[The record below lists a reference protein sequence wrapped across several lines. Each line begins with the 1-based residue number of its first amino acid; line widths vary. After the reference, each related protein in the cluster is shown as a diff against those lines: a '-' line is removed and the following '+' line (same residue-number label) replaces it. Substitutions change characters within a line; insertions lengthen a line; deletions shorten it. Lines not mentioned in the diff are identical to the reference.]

1 MMKLARNII
10 LASIAAVAASCSDDT
25 LPGTNPD
32 NGERTPL
39 NVAVALS
46 NGTPLSR
53 AEGNTFAAGDSLYA
67 YIRQVEWNGTEV
79 EDYSAIDVVTPVTA
93 DQSPSLVLFT
103 VNDDFSM
110 TAVDGTTE
118 ETSNLT
124 ASSYWTGSD
133 WLSITGGKLY
143 WDDFSTASD
152 PLTADGRHLQ
162 SAWGFCYNG
171 GTPTTALDKT
181 NGTIGWTASAD
192 FTPNGVLRKNDLLW
206 SKAQKPLKY
215 VRGTFDGNDHGTL
228 VIPYTH
234 AMSMITIEV
243 VAADGFTTGN
253 LGSTTATLQAMYTKA
268 TFSAPNATVSSQAR
282 SQTVKMLAS
291 AEGTNGGK
299 PNKVFQALVI
309 PGKQLTPGNLLA
321 EIANVDGNNYKIPV
335 TNAILTAWNSY
346 LDSRKLKSGVNY
358 KLTVTV
364 AKQAISVVAQIT
376 NWVEIT
382 ATGTGKINFSA
393 DVTSSGI
400 ANNAEGSF
408 DLYRGTSTTPEAEGA
423 LAYATTSTWT
433 TDKWINNPQ
442 IYWKDGST
450 SYYFR
455 ALATYDGSSLSSI
468 NNSSTPEGENA
479 RKAAAQG
486 KDLMWATTKEHE
498 GNLEGGG
505 TQHFNA
511 GEAIP
516 PRTGDVP
523 LQFEHAMSKITI
535 NLSTSTTG
543 KGASITTDDVARAV
557 DFTNATISISNLCTA
572 GTIAIADG
580 NISPTALSVEAP
592 TSLQQNVTT
601 ETGVKDKGSISEIV
615 IPQSL
620 LEKTIGGTDNC
631 PIKLTITLG
640 DGTTYS
646 LLLKDCK
653 VKDSADNY
661 ITTWNRG
668 KHYVYEIYV
677 EKEAIRFVAVIKEWE
692 KVNGSGDANLDW
704 D

>member
-1 MMKLARNII
+1 MKLARNII

-53 AEGNTFAAGDSLYA
+53 AEGNTFATNDELVAR
-67 YIRQVEWNGTEV
+67 IRQVEWNGTNT
-79 EDYSAIDVVTPVTA
+79 DYILGVSEKAA
-93 DQSPSLVLFT
+93 DQSPRLVLFKVT
-103 VNDDFSM
+103 SDAMSP
-110 TAVDGTTE
+110 TE
-118 ETSNLT
+118 DTNTQQTSNLT

-143 WDDFSTASD
+143 WDDFSTSTN
-152 PLTADGRHLQ
+152 PLTADGRYLQ

-215 VRGTFDGNDHGTL
+215 VRGTFGGNDHGTL
-228 VIPYTH
+228 EIPYTH
-234 AMSMITIEV
+234 AMSMITIEIT
-243 VAADGFTTGN
+243 AGDGFAATGAFD
-253 LGSTTATLQAMYTKA
+253 LTEVKLQAMWEKA
-268 TFSAPNATVSSQAR
+268 VFTAPSATVGSQENAR
-282 SQTVKMLAS
+282 EVKMSKNEMA
-291 AEGTNGGK
+291 G
-299 PNKVFQALVI
+299 NKYVFQALVI
-309 PGKQLTPGNLLA
+309 PGKQLTAGNVLA
-321 EIANVDGNNYKIPV
+321 NITNIDGNNYQIPI
-335 TNAILTAWNSY
+335 TAEILSPEKWGAK
-346 LDSRKLKSGVNY
+346 LDEGKLMPGVHY
-358 KLTVTV
+358 KLTVGV
-364 AKQAISVVAQIT
+364 AKQGIDVVAQIT
-376 NWVEIT
+376 NWTV
-382 ATGTGKINFSA
+382 
-393 DVTSSGI
+393 V
-400 ANNAEGSF
+400 NAEGTGIIVFDPDVTTEQTNTLKGTF
-408 DLYRGTSTTPEAEGA
+408 DLYRSTSTAGLGSLAFATLCSYADPEW
-423 LAYATTSTWT
+423 SC
-433 TDKWINNPQ
+433 NPA
-442 IYWKDGST
+442 IYWENSST

-455 ALATYDGSSLSSI
+455 ALATLSGDQL
-468 NNSSTPEGENA
+468 TRLGENTFGTE
-479 RKAAAQG
+479 QG
-486 KDLMWATTKEHE
+486 KDIVWALPKDY
-498 GNLEGGG
+498 
-505 TQHFNA
+505 A
-511 GEAIP
+511 ADAAVA
-516 PRTGDVP
+516 PRTGKVP

-543 KGASITTDDVARAV
+543 KVSPSDDEKARAV
-557 DFTNATISISNLCTA
+557 NLTGATLTISGQNTT
-572 GTIAIADG
+572 GTVNIADG
-580 NISPTALSVEAP
+580 EITPSTPGTLAGSEADDNATADKVE
-592 TSLQQNVTT
+592 TT
-601 ETGVKDKGSISEIV
+601 VARSIV

-620 LEKTIGGTDNC
+620 DGV
-631 PIKLTITLG
+631 KLTITLG

-668 KHYVYEIYV
+668 THYVYEIYV

>member
-1 MMKLARNII
+1 MKLARNII

-79 EDYSAIDVVTPVTA
+79 VDYSAIGVVTPVTA

-118 ETSNLT
+118 ETSN
-124 ASSYWTGSD
+124 
-133 WLSITGGKLY
+133 ITPAKPLY
-143 WDDFSTASD
+143 WDDFGTAEK
-152 PLTADGRHLQ
+152 PLTATGSYLQ

-181 NGTIGWTASAD
+181 NGTIGWTAAAD
-192 FTPNGVLRKNDLLW
+192 FTPNGVLRNNDLLW

-215 VRGTFDGNDHGTL
+215 DHGTFDRDDHGTL

-253 LGSTTATLQAMYTKA
+253 LGSTTATLQDMYKSA
-268 TFSAPNATVSSQAR
+268 TFSAPNATVSSQDD
-282 SQTVKMLAS
+282 SQSVAMLAGT
-291 AEGTNGGK
+291 EGTNGGK

-309 PGKQLTPGNLLA
+309 PGKTLTTGIELA
-321 EIANVDGNNYKIPV
+321 VISDIDGNNYKIPV
-335 TNAILTAWNSY
+335 TQTIIDDWREQ
-346 LDSRKLKSGVNY
+346 LDGGNTLKSGVNY

-376 NWVEIT
+376 DWVNIEATGEGEIKFNSNIVSSGVTNAITSGSFEIFQGTANTEESLTNVTT
-382 ATGTGKINFSA
+382 ATY
-393 DVTSSGI
+393 
-400 ANNAEGSF
+400 NA
-408 DLYRGTSTTPEAEGA
+408 GTS
-423 LAYATTSTWT
+423 
-433 TDKWINNPQ
+433 KWELTPQ
-442 IYWKDGST
+442 IYWANST
-450 SYYFR
+450 QSYYFR
-455 ALATYDGSSLSSI
+455 GLATTTDGTTPTATSSKDA
-468 NNSSTPEGENA
+468 T
-479 RKAAAQG
+479 QG
-486 KDLMWATTKEHE
+486 TDLLWATTPAHD
-498 GNLEGGG
+498 GTLEGGG
-505 TQHFNA
+505 TRHFDA
-511 GEAIP
+511 GVAIP

-523 LQFEHAMSKITI
+523 LQFEHAMSKITV

-543 KGASITTDDVARAV
+543 KATPTADESARAV
-557 DFTNATISISNLCTA
+557 DLSNVTVTISNIATA
-572 GTIAIADG
+572 GTIAITDG
-580 NISPTALSVEAP
+580 NIAP
-592 TSLQQNVTT
+592 TPIAAAVNAAVTGT
-601 ETGVKDKGSISEIV
+601 TPASVSDYTDPIKAIDGTIV

-620 LEKTIGGTDNC
+620 VNDTY
-631 PIKLTITLG
+631 PIKLTIKLS

-646 LLLKDCK
+646 LPLKDCK
-653 VKDSADNY
+653 VSGSETN
-661 ITTWNRG
+661 IETWNRG
-668 KHYVYEIYV
+668 NHYVYNIYV

>member
-1 MMKLARNII
+1 MMKLSRNII

-53 AEGNTFAAGDSLYA
+53 AEGKTFATNDELVAR
-67 YIRQVEWNGTEV
+67 IRQVEWNQATDPDFQSVTEK
-79 EDYSAIDVVTPVTA
+79 AA
-93 DQSPSLVLFT
+93 DQSPRLVLFKVTSNDMT
-103 VNDDFSM
+103 VVDDN
-110 TAVDGTTE
+110 TKQ
-118 ETSNLT
+118 TSNLT

-152 PLTADGRHLQ
+152 PLTADGRYLQ

-171 GTPTTALDKT
+171 GTPTTALDQD
-181 NGTIGWTASAD
+181 NGTIGWTAAAD
-192 FTPNGVLRKNDLLW
+192 FTPNGVLRNNDLLW

-215 VRGTFDGNDHGTL
+215 EHGTFEGNYHGTL

-253 LGSTTATLQAMYTKA
+253 LGSTTATLQAMYASA
-268 TFSAPNATVSSQAR
+268 TFSAPNATVSSQAG
-282 SQTVKMLAS
+282 SQTVKMLAR
-291 AEGTNGGK
+291 AEGTNAESK
-299 PNKVFQALVI
+299 PNKMFQALVI
-309 PGKQLTPGNLLA
+309 PGKQLTEGNLLA

-335 TNAILTAWNSY
+335 TDDILAAWSEQ
-346 LDSRKLKSGVNY
+346 LDGGNTLKSGVNY

-376 NWVEIT
+376 DWTTIE
-382 ATGTGKINFSA
+382 ATGTGKINFNA
-393 DVTSSGI
+393 DVTSSGV
-400 ANNAEGSF
+400 ANEATGSF
-408 DLYRGTSTTPEAEGA
+408 DLYRGTSTIPEAEGA

-479 RKAAAQG
+479 LTAAAQG
-486 KDLMWATTKEHE
+486 KDLMWATTKAHS
-498 GNLEGGG
+498 G
-505 TQHFNA
+505 TAADGSSYSYDA
-511 GEAIP
+511 GAAIR

-543 KGASITTDDVARAV
+543 ILLANQSLDQQARAV
-557 DFTNATISISNLCTA
+557 DFTGAKISISNLCTA
-572 GTIAIADG
+572 GTIAIANG
-580 NISPTALSVEAP
+580 NITPTALSVEAP
-592 TSLQQNVTT
+592 TSLQKNVTT
-601 ETGVKDKGSISEIV
+601 EIKDKGSISEIV

-631 PIKLTITLG
+631 PIKLTITLD

-653 VKDSADNY
+653 VKGFADNY
-661 ITTWNRG
+661 ITTWERG
-668 KHYVYEIYV
+668 THYVYEIYV
-677 EKEAIRFVAVIKEWE
+677 EKEVIRFVAVIKEWKE
-692 KVNGSGDANLDW
+692 VNGGGNANLDW

>member
-1 MMKLARNII
+1 MMKLSRNII

-53 AEGNTFAAGDSLYA
+53 AEGKTFAAGDSLYA
-67 YIRQVEWNGTEV
+67 YIRQVQWDGTEV
-79 EDYSAIDVVTPVTA
+79 GDYSAIGVVTPVTA

-118 ETSNLT
+118 ETSN
-124 ASSYWTGSD
+124 
-133 WLSITGGKLY
+133 ITPAKPLY
-143 WDDFSTASD
+143 WDDFSTSTD
-152 PLTADGRHLQ
+152 PLTADGRYLQ

-181 NGTIGWTASAD
+181 NGTIGWTAAGDFDSAEK
-192 FTPNGVLRKNDLLW
+192 LRNNDLLW

-215 VRGTFDGNDHGTL
+215 KHGTFGGNDHGTL

-253 LGSTTATLQAMYTKA
+253 LGSTTATLQDMYKSA
-268 TFSAPNATVSSQAR
+268 TFSAPNATVSDQTGSQNVA
-282 SQTVKMLAS
+282 MLAGT
-291 AEGTNGGK
+291 EGTNSESK

-309 PGKQLTPGNLLA
+309 PGKELTTGNDLA
-321 EIANVDGNNYKIPV
+321 VISDIDGNNYKIPV
-335 TNAILTAWNSY
+335 TQDIIDAWSEQ
-346 LDSRKLKSGVNY
+346 LDGGNTLKSGVNY

-376 NWVEIT
+376 DWVNIE
-382 ATGTGKINFSA
+382 AAGTGEINFNA
-393 DVTSSGI
+393 DVTSSGV
-400 ANNAEGSF
+400 ANTATGSF
-408 DLYRGTSTTPEAEGA
+408 NLYCGTSTTPGAEGA
-423 LAYATTSTWT
+423 LAYATTSTHDGT
-433 TDKWINNPQ
+433 KWVNNPE
-442 IYWKDGST
+442 IYWANGST

-455 ALATYDGSSLSSI
+455 ALATLEADSKLKSR
-468 NNSSTPEGENA
+468 STTVGVEGENA
-479 RKAAAQG
+479 RTAAEQG
-486 KDLMWATTKEHE
+486 TDLMWATTKEHE

-543 KGASITTDDVARAV
+543 KGASTTTDDVARAV
-557 DFTNATISISNLCTA
+557 DFTNAKITISNLCTE

-580 NISPTALSVEAP
+580 VISTTPIAEAKADALSGTVTAESTDKA
-592 TSLQQNVTT
+592 SLANQ
-601 ETGVKDKGSISEIV
+601 IV

-620 LEKTIGGTDNC
+620 VNETY
-631 PIKLTITLG
+631 PIKLTITLR

-661 ITTWNRG
+661 ITTWERG
-668 KHYVYEIYV
+668 THYVYDIYV
-677 EKEAIRFVAVIKEWE
+677 EKEAIRFVAVIKEWKE
-692 KVNGSGDANLDW
+692 VNGGGNANLDW

>member
-67 YIRQVEWNGTEV
+67 YIRQVQWDGTDKDEYYNTV
-79 EDYSAIDVVTPVTA
+79 ESKTA
-93 DQSPSLVLFT
+93 DQSPSLVLFKVDNGFT
-103 VNDDFSM
+103 M
-110 TAVDGTTE
+110 TDVDRTTKK
-118 ETSNLT
+118 TSN
-124 ASSYWTGSD
+124 
-133 WLSITGGKLY
+133 ITPTKPLY
-143 WDDFSTASD
+143 WDDFSTSTN
-152 PLTADGRHLQ
+152 PLTADGRYLQ

-171 GTPTTALDKT
+171 GTPTTALSQTD
-181 NGTIGWTASAD
+181 GTIGWTAAGDFDSAEK
-192 FTPNGVLRKNDLLW
+192 LRNNDLLW

-215 VRGTFDGNDHGTL
+215 ERGTFGGNDHGTL

-243 VAADGFTTGN
+243 VAGEGFTTGN
-253 LGSTTATLQAMYTKA
+253 LGSTTATLQDMYKSA
-268 TFSAPNATVSSQAR
+268 TFSAPNATVSSQAG
-282 SQTVKMLAS
+282 SQTVKMLAN
-291 AEGTNGGK
+291 AESK
-299 PNKVFQALVI
+299 PNKMFQALVI
-309 PGKQLTPGNLLA
+309 PGKHLTADNLLA

-335 TNAILTAWNSY
+335 TDAILTAWSAQ
-346 LDSRKLKSGVNY
+346 LDGGNTLKSGVNY

-376 NWVEIT
+376 DWTTIE
-382 ATGTGKINFSA
+382 ATGTGEINFNA
-393 DVTSSGI
+393 DVTDSGVVNE
-400 ANNAEGSF
+400 ATGSF

-450 SYYFR
+450 RYYFR

-479 RKAAAQG
+479 RTAAVQG
-486 KDLMWATTKEHE
+486 KDLMWATTKAHS
-498 GNLEGGG
+498 GNLESGGKEEFAEG
-505 TQHFNA
+505 A
-511 GEAIP
+511 AIR

-523 LQFEHAMSKITI
+523 LQFVHAMSKITI

-543 KGASITTDDVARAV
+543 KDEATQSLDDKARAV
-557 DFTNATISISNLCTA
+557 DFTGAKITISNLCTV

-580 NISPTALSVEAP
+580 VISTTPIAEAKADALSGTVTAESTDKA
-592 TSLQQNVTT
+592 SLANQ
-601 ETGVKDKGSISEIV
+601 IV

-620 LEKTIGGTDNC
+620 VNETY
-631 PIKLTITLG
+631 PIKLTITLD

-653 VKDSADNY
+653 VKGFADNY
-661 ITTWNRG
+661 ITTWERG
-668 KHYVYEIYV
+668 THYVYEIYV

-692 KVNGSGDANLDW
+692 KVSGGGDANLDW

>member
-53 AEGNTFAAGDSLYA
+53 AEGKTFAAGDSLYA
-67 YIRQVEWNGTEV
+67 YIRQVQWDGTEV
-79 EDYSAIDVVTPVTA
+79 ADYTATGVVSPVTA
-93 DQSPSLVLFT
+93 DQSPSLVLFK
-103 VNDDFSM
+103 VNSGFTM
-110 TAVDGTTE
+110 TDVDGTTKQ
-118 ETSNLT
+118 TSNLT
-124 ASSYWTGSD
+124 ASSYYNGSD
-133 WLSITGGKLY
+133 WRGITGGKLY
-143 WDDFSTASD
+143 WDDFSNSASVD
-152 PLTADGRHLQ
+152 TDIRTTGHYLQ

-171 GTPTTALDKT
+171 NTPTTALDQV
-181 NGTIGWTASAD
+181 NGTIGWTAAAD
-192 FTPNGVLRKNDLLW
+192 FTPNGVLRNNDLLW

-215 VRGTFDGNDHGTL
+215 VRGTFGGNDHGKL

-253 LGSTTATLQAMYTKA
+253 LGSTTATLQAMYKSA
-268 TFSAPNATVSSQAR
+268 TFSAPNATVSSQADL
-282 SQTVKMLAS
+282 QTVKMLART
-291 AEGTNGGK
+291 EGTNSESK

-309 PGKQLTPGNLLA
+309 PGKELALNATLA
-321 EIANVDGNNYKIPV
+321 EITNIDGNNYKIPV
-335 TNAILTAWNSY
+335 TQTIIDAWSAQ
-346 LDSRKLKSGVNY
+346 LDGGKTLKSGVNY

-376 NWVEIT
+376 DWTPIN
-382 ATGTGKINFSA
+382 ATGKGEIKFSSNI
-393 DVTSSGI
+393 VSSGVT
-400 ANNAEGSF
+400 NAITSGSF
-408 DLYRGTSTTPEAEGA
+408 EIFQGKALEESGFNAVSKAEYSAGE
-423 LAYATTSTWT
+423 WT
-433 TDKWINNPQ
+433 LDPK
-442 IYWKDGST
+442 IYWTNGT
-450 SYYFR
+450 LPYYFR
-455 ALATYDGSSLSSI
+455 GLATTTDGTTPTATSSK
-468 NNSSTPEGENA
+468 N
-479 RKAAAQG
+479 AAQDV
-486 KDLMWATTKEHE
+486 DLLWATTPAHE

-543 KGASITTDDVARAV
+543 KASPTSDESARAV
-557 DFTNATISISNLCTA
+557 NLSNVTVTISNLSTA
-572 GTIAIADG
+572 GTIAITNG
-580 NISPTALSVEAP
+580 NIAPTAIDAAVDAAVTGTTPATVEYSAP
-592 TSLQQNVTT
+592 IKAIDGT
-601 ETGVKDKGSISEIV
+601 IV

-620 LEKTIGGTDNC
+620 VNDTY
-631 PIKLTITLG
+631 PIKLTIKLS

-646 LLLKDCK
+646 LPLKDCK
-653 VKDSADNY
+653 VSGSETN
-661 ITTWNRG
+661 IETWNRG
-668 KHYVYEIYV
+668 NHYVYNIYV
-677 EKEAIRFVAVIKEWE
+677 EKEAIRFVAVLKNWVE
-692 KVNGSGDANLDW
+692 VNGGGNANLDW

>member
-1 MMKLARNII
+1 MMKLSRNII

-53 AEGNTFAAGDSLYA
+53 AEGQTFAAGDSLYT
-67 YIRQVEWNGTEV
+67 YIRQVQWDGTDKAE
-79 EDYSAIDVVTPVTA
+79 YYKTVVSKTA
-93 DQSPSLVLFT
+93 DQSPSLVLFKVDNGFT
-103 VNDDFSM
+103 M
-110 TAVDGTTE
+110 TEVDRTTKK
-118 ETSNLT
+118 TSN
-124 ASSYWTGSD
+124 
-133 WLSITGGKLY
+133 ITPTKPLY
-143 WDDFSTASD
+143 WDDFSTSTN
-152 PLTADGRHLQ
+152 PLTAAGRYLQ

-171 GTPTTALDKT
+171 GSPTTALSQTD
-181 NGTIGWTASAD
+181 GTIGWTAAGDFDSAEK
-192 FTPNGVLRKNDLLW
+192 LRNNDLLW

-243 VAADGFTTGN
+243 VAADGFKAGD
-253 LGSTTATLQAMYTKA
+253 LVSTTATLQAMYTSA
-268 TFSAPNATVSSQAR
+268 TFSAPDATVSGQTGSQNV
-282 SQTVKMLAS
+282 TMLAGN
-291 AEGTNGGK
+291 EGTNSESK
-299 PNKVFQALVI
+299 PNKVFRALVI
-309 PGKQLTPGNLLA
+309 PGKQLTPGNNLLA

-335 TNAILTAWNSY
+335 TDDILAAWSSY
-346 LDSRKLKSGVNY
+346 LDGGNTPKSGVNY

-376 NWVEIT
+376 TWTTIN
-382 ATGTGKINFSA
+382 ATGEGEINFSA
-393 DVTSSGI
+393 DVTSSGV
-400 ANNAEGSF
+400 ANNATGSF
-408 DLYRGTSTTPEAEGA
+408 DLYRSTETDGTSS
-423 LAYATTSTWT
+423 LAYATTSEYS
-433 TDKWINNPQ
+433 DSKWVNNPP
-442 IYWKDGST
+442 IYWADGTT
-450 SYYFR
+450 SCYFR

-486 KDLMWATTKEHE
+486 TDLMWATTKEHE
-498 GNLEGGG
+498 GNLEGGS

-543 KGASITTDDVARAV
+543 ILLANQSLDQQARAV
-557 DFTNATISISNLCTA
+557 DFTGAKITISNLCTE

-580 NISPTALSVEAP
+580 AISTTPIAEAKADALSGIVTAESSDKA
-592 TSLQQNVTT
+592 SLANQ
-601 ETGVKDKGSISEIV
+601 IV

-620 LEKTIGGTDNC
+620 VNETY

-677 EKEAIRFVAVIKEWE
+677 EKEAIRFVAVIKEWKE
-692 KVNGSGDANLDW
+692 VSGGGDANLDW

>member
-53 AEGNTFAAGDSLYA
+53 AEGKTFAAGDSLYA
-67 YIRQVEWNGTEV
+67 YIRQVQWDGTDKDE
-79 EDYSAIDVVTPVTA
+79 YYNSVVSKTA
-93 DQSPSLVLFT
+93 DQSPSLVLFKVDNGFT
-103 VNDDFSM
+103 M
-110 TAVDGTTE
+110 TDVDGTTKK
-118 ETSNLT
+118 TSN
-124 ASSYWTGSD
+124 
-133 WLSITGGKLY
+133 ITPTKPLY

-253 LGSTTATLQAMYTKA
+253 LGETTTTLQAMYASA
-268 TFSAPNATVSSQAR
+268 TFSAPNATVSSQAG
-282 SQTVKMLAS
+282 SQSVAMLAGT
-291 AEGTNGGK
+291 EGTNGGK

-335 TNAILTAWNSY
+335 TQKIIDAWSSY
-346 LDSRKLKSGVNY
+346 LDDGKLKSGVNY

-376 NWVEIT
+376 DWVNIEATGKGEIKFNSNIISSGVTNAIT
-382 ATGTGKINFSA
+382 AGSFEIFKGTALEESGFT
-393 DVTSSGI
+393 DVTK
-400 ANNAEGSF
+400 AEYNAGKW
-408 DLYRGTSTTPEAEGA
+408 A
-423 LAYATTSTWT
+423 LT
-433 TDKWINNPQ
+433 PQ
-442 IYWKDGST
+442 IYWTNGT
-450 SYYFR
+450 LPYYFR
-455 ALATYDGSSLSSI
+455 GLATTTDGTTPTATSSKDA
-468 NNSSTPEGENA
+468 T
-479 RKAAAQG
+479 QG
-486 KDLMWATTKEHE
+486 TDLLWATTPAHDGIIES
-498 GNLEGGG
+498 GGKW
-505 TQHFNA
+505 HFDA
-511 GEAIP
+511 GVAIP

-523 LQFEHAMSKITI
+523 LQFEHAMSKITV

-543 KGASITTDDVARAV
+543 KATPTADETARAV
-557 DFTNATISISNLCTA
+557 NLSEVTVTISNLSTA
-572 GTIAIADG
+572 GTIAITDG
-580 NISPTALSVEAP
+580 KITPTAIDAAVPEA
-592 TSLQQNVTT
+592 VTGT
-601 ETGVKDKGSISEIV
+601 TPATVDYTAPIKAIDGKIV

-620 LEKTIGGTDNC
+620 VNDTY
-631 PIKLTITLG
+631 PIKLTIKLS

-646 LLLKDCK
+646 LPLKDCK
-653 VKDSADNY
+653 VSGSETN
-661 ITTWNRG
+661 IETWNRG
-668 KHYVYEIYV
+668 NHYVYNIYV
-677 EKEAIRFVAVIKEWE
+677 EKEAIRFVAVLKNWVE
-692 KVNGSGDANLDW
+692 VNGGGNANLDW

>member
-1 MMKLARNII
+1 MKLARNII

-53 AEGNTFAAGDSLYA
+53 AEGQTFAAGDSLYA
-67 YIRQVEWNGTEV
+67 YIRQVQWDGTEV
-79 EDYSAIDVVTPVTA
+79 EDYSAIGVVTPVTA

-110 TAVDGTTE
+110 TAVDGTTKK
-118 ETSNLT
+118 TSN
-124 ASSYWTGSD
+124 
-133 WLSITGGKLY
+133 ITPTKPLY

-152 PLTADGRHLQ
+152 PLTADGRYLQ

-171 GTPTTALDKT
+171 GSPTTALSQTD
-181 NGTIGWTASAD
+181 GTIGWTAAGNFDSQST
-192 FTPNGVLRKNDLLW
+192 FTKNDLLW
-206 SKAQKPLKY
+206 SAAQKPISYKHAAGD
-215 VRGTFDGNDHGTL
+215 RETL

-253 LGSTTATLQAMYTKA
+253 LGSTTATLQDMYKSA
-268 TFSAPNATVSSQAR
+268 TFSAPNATVSSQAG

-291 AEGTNGGK
+291 AEGTNAESK
-299 PNKVFQALVI
+299 PNKMFQALVI
-309 PGKQLTPGNLLA
+309 PGKQLTAGNLLA

-335 TNAILTAWNSY
+335 TDDILAAWSSY
-346 LDSRKLKSGVNY
+346 LDDRKLKSGINY

-364 AKQAISVVAQIT
+364 KKQGISVVAQIT
-376 NWVEIT
+376 DWTTIN
-382 ATGTGKINFSA
+382 ATGEGEIKFNSNIVSSGVTNAITSGSFEIFRGTHLGESGFE
-393 DVTSSGI
+393 DVTK
-400 ANNAEGSF
+400 AEYSAG
-408 DLYRGTSTTPEAEGA
+408 E
-423 LAYATTSTWT
+423 WT
-433 TDKWINNPQ
+433 LDPK
-442 IYWKDGST
+442 IYWTNGT
-450 SYYFR
+450 LPYYFR
-455 ALATYDGSSLSSI
+455 GLATTTDGTTPTATSS
-468 NNSSTPEGENA
+468 
-479 RKAAAQG
+479 KAAAQG
-486 KDLMWATTKEHE
+486 TDLLWATTPAHD
-498 GNLEGGG
+498 GTLESGG

-523 LQFEHAMSKITI
+523 LQFEHAMSKITV

-543 KGASITTDDVARAV
+543 KATPTADESARAV
-557 DFTNATISISNLCTA
+557 DLGNVTVTISNIATA
-572 GTIAIADG
+572 GTIAITDG
-580 NISPTALSVEAP
+580 KITPTAIAAAVPEA
-592 TSLQQNVTT
+592 VTGT
-601 ETGVKDKGSISEIV
+601 TPATVDYTAPIKAIDGTIV

-620 LEKTIGGTDNC
+620 VNDTY
-631 PIKLTITLG
+631 PIKLTIKLS

-646 LLLKDCK
+646 LPLKDCK
-653 VKDSADNY
+653 VSGSETN
-661 ITTWNRG
+661 IETWNRG
-668 KHYVYEIYV
+668 NHYVYNIDV
-677 EKEAIRFVAVIKEWE
+677 EKEAIRFVAVLKNWVE
-692 KVNGSGDANLDW
+692 VNGGGNANLDW

>member
-53 AEGNTFAAGDSLYA
+53 AEGYKFATNDELVAR
-67 YIRQVEWNGTEV
+67 IRQVQWDGTNT
-79 EDYSAIDVVTPVTA
+79 DYISGVSEKAA
-93 DQSPSLVLFT
+93 DQSPRLVLFKVT
-103 VNDDFSM
+103 SDVMSP
-110 TAVDGTTE
+110 TE
-118 ETSNLT
+118 DTNTKQTSNLT

-143 WDDFSTASD
+143 WDDFSTSTD
-152 PLTADGRHLQ
+152 PLTADGRYLQ

-171 GTPTTALDKT
+171 GTPTTALSQTD
-181 NGTIGWTASAD
+181 GTIGWTAAAD
-192 FTPNGVLRKNDLLW
+192 FTPNGVLRNNDLLW
-206 SKAQKPLKY
+206 SKAQRPLKY
-215 VRGTFDGNDHGTL
+215 VRGTFGGNDHGTL

-243 VAADGFTTGN
+243 VAGEGFTTGN
-253 LGSTTATLQAMYTKA
+253 LGSTTATLQDMYKSA
-268 TFSAPNATVSSQAR
+268 TFSAPNATVSSQAG
-282 SQTVKMLAS
+282 SQTQTVKMLAG
-291 AEGTNGGK
+291 AEGTNAESK

-309 PGKQLTPGNLLA
+309 PGKQLTAGNLLA
-321 EIANVDGNNYKIPV
+321 EIANVDRNNYKIPV
-335 TNAILTAWNSY
+335 TQTIIDAWSDY
-346 LDSRKLKSGVNY
+346 LDDRKLKSGINY

-376 NWVEIT
+376 DWENIE
-382 ATGTGKINFSA
+382 AAGTGEINFNA
-393 DVTSSGI
+393 DVTSSGV
-400 ANNAEGSF
+400 ANEATGSF
-408 DLYRGTSTTPEAEGA
+408 DLYRGTSTIPEAEGA

-468 NNSSTPEGENA
+468 NNSSNPVGENA
-479 RKAAAQG
+479 RTAAAQG
-486 KDLMWATTKEHE
+486 KDLMWATTKAHS
-498 GNLEGGG
+498 GNLESGG
-505 TQHFNA
+505 TEEFA
-511 GEAIP
+511 EGAAIR

-523 LQFEHAMSKITI
+523 LQFVHAMSKITI

-543 KGASITTDDVARAV
+543 KDEATQSLDDKARAV
-557 DFTNATISISNLCTA
+557 DFTGAKISISNLCTA
-572 GTIAIADG
+572 GTIAIANG
-580 NISPTALSVEAP
+580 NITPTELSEEAP

-601 ETGVKDKGSISEIV
+601 EIKDKGSISEIV

-620 LEKTIGGTDNC
+620 LEKTIGGTVNC

-646 LLLKDCK
+646 ILLKDCK

-661 ITTWNRG
+661 ITTWMRG
-668 KHYVYEIYV
+668 THYVYEIYV

>member
-67 YIRQVEWNGTEV
+67 YIRQVQWDGTDKAEYYTTV
-79 EDYSAIDVVTPVTA
+79 ESKTA
-93 DQSPSLVLFT
+93 DQSPSLVLFKVDNGFT
-103 VNDDFSM
+103 M
-110 TAVDGTTE
+110 TDVDGTTRK
-118 ETSNLT
+118 TSN
-124 ASSYWTGSD
+124 
-133 WLSITGGKLY
+133 ITPTKPLY

-152 PLTADGRHLQ
+152 PLTADGRYLQ

-171 GTPTTALDKT
+171 GTPTTALDQD
-181 NGTIGWTASAD
+181 NGTIGWTAAAD
-192 FTPNGVLRKNDLLW
+192 FTPNGVLRNNDLLW
-206 SKAQKPLKY
+206 SKAQQPLKY
-215 VRGTFDGNDHGTL
+215 KRGTFGGNDHGTL

-234 AMSMITIEV
+234 AMSKFTIV
-243 VAADGFTTGN
+243 VNATDGFAAGA
-253 LGSTTATLQAMYTKA
+253 LASTTIALQGMYSSA
-268 TFSAPNATVSSQAR
+268 TFSAHDGKVSAQPGTQSVTMLKATPSGNTCTFTA
-282 SQTVKMLAS
+282 LA
-291 AEGTNGGK
+291 
-299 PNKVFQALVI
+299 I
-309 PGKQLTPGNLLA
+309 PGKALKGTILA
-321 EIANVDGNNYKIPV
+321 KITNVDGNNYDIPI
-335 TNAILTAWNSY
+335 TDAILAQWHDQ
-346 LDSRKLKSGVNY
+346 LDGANNDVIKSGINY
-358 KLTVTV
+358 MLTVTV
-364 AKQAISVVAQIT
+364 KKQGISVVARIT
-376 NWVEIT
+376 DWTTIE
-382 ATGTGKINFSA
+382 ATDTGEINFSA
-393 DVTSSGI
+393 DVTSSGV
-400 ANNAEGSF
+400 ANEATGSF
-408 DLYRGTSTTPEAEGA
+408 DLYRGTSTIPEAEGA
-423 LAYATTSTWT
+423 LAYVTTSTWT

-455 ALATYDGSSLSSI
+455 ALATYEGSSLSSI
-468 NNSSTPEGENA
+468 NNSSTLEGENA
-479 RKAAAQG
+479 RTAAAQG
-486 KDLMWATTKEHE
+486 TDLMWATTKPHS
-498 GNLEGGG
+498 G
-505 TQHFNA
+505 TAADGSSYNYDA
-511 GEAIP
+511 GAAIR

-543 KGASITTDDVARAV
+543 KDEATQSLDDKARAV

-572 GTIAIADG
+572 GTIAIANG
-580 NISPTALSVEAP
+580 NITPTELSVEAP

-601 ETGVKDKGSISEIV
+601 ETGIKDKGSISEIV

-620 LEKTIGGTDNC
+620 LEKTIDGTDNC

>member
-1 MMKLARNII
+1 MKLARNII

-67 YIRQVEWNGTEV
+67 YIRQVQWDGTEV
-79 EDYSAIDVVTPVTA
+79 EDYSAIGVVTPVTA

-110 TAVDGTTE
+110 TKVDGTTE
-118 ETSNLT
+118 ETSN
-124 ASSYWTGSD
+124 
-133 WLSITGGKLY
+133 ITPTKPLY
-143 WDDFSTASD
+143 WDDFSTSTD
-152 PLTADGRHLQ
+152 PLTADGRYLQ

-215 VRGTFDGNDHGTL
+215 KRGTFGGNDHGTL

-234 AMSMITIEV
+234 AMSKFTIV
-243 VAADGFTTGN
+243 VNATDGFAAGA
-253 LGSTTATLQAMYTKA
+253 LASTTIALQGMYSSA
-268 TFSAPNATVSSQAR
+268 TFSAPDGKVSAQPGTQSVTMLKATPSGNTCTFTA
-282 SQTVKMLAS
+282 LA
-291 AEGTNGGK
+291 
-299 PNKVFQALVI
+299 I
-309 PGKQLTPGNLLA
+309 PGKALKGTILA
-321 EIANVDGNNYKIPV
+321 KITNVDGNNYDIPV
-335 TNAILTAWNSY
+335 TSSILAQWHDQLLGDNN
-346 LDSRKLKSGVNY
+346 DVIKSGINY
-358 KLTVTV
+358 MLTVTV
-364 AKQAISVVAQIT
+364 KKQGISVVARIT
-376 NWVEIT
+376 DWTTIN
-382 ATGTGKINFSA
+382 ATGTGEIKFNSNI
-393 DVTSSGI
+393 VSSGVTNDI
-400 ANNAEGSF
+400 TSGSF
-408 DLYRGTSTTPEAEGA
+408 DLYRGTSTIPEAEGA

-455 ALATYDGSSLSSI
+455 ALATLEADGKLKSR
-468 NNSSTPEGENA
+468 STTVGVEGENA

-486 KDLMWATTKEHE
+486 TDLMWATTKEHE
-498 GNLEGGG
+498 GNLEGGS

-543 KGASITTDDVARAV
+543 ILLANQSLDQQARAV
-557 DFTNATISISNLCTA
+557 DFTGAKITISNLCTE

-580 NISPTALSVEAP
+580 AISTTPIAEAKADALSGIVTAESSDKA
-592 TSLQQNVTT
+592 SLANQ
-601 ETGVKDKGSISEIV
+601 IV

-620 LEKTIGGTDNC
+620 VNETY
-631 PIKLTITLG
+631 PIKLTITLD

-677 EKEAIRFVAVIKEWE
+677 EKEAIRFVAVIKEWKE
-692 KVNGSGDANLDW
+692 VSGGGDANLDW

>member
-1 MMKLARNII
+1 MMKLSRNII

-32 NGERTPL
+32 NGEKTPL

-53 AEGNTFAAGDSLYA
+53 AEGKTFAAGDSLYA
-67 YIRQVEWNGTEV
+67 YIRQVEWNQATDPDFQSVTEK
-79 EDYSAIDVVTPVTA
+79 AA

-103 VNDDFSM
+103 VNSGFTM
-110 TAVDGTTE
+110 TDVDGTTKK
-118 ETSNLT
+118 TSN
-124 ASSYWTGSD
+124 
-133 WLSITGGKLY
+133 ITPTKPLY
-143 WDDFSTASD
+143 WDDFSTSDD
-152 PLTADGRHLQ
+152 PLTADGRYLQ

-171 GTPTTALDKT
+171 GSPTTALDKT
-181 NGTIGWTASAD
+181 KGTLGWTVAAD
-192 FTPNGVLRKNDLLW
+192 FTTDGVLRNNDLLW

-215 VRGTFDGNDHGTL
+215 ERGTFGGNDHGTL
-228 VIPYTH
+228 IIPYTH

-243 VAADGFTTGN
+243 VAGEGFTTGN
-253 LGSTTATLQAMYTKA
+253 LGSTTATLQDMYKSA
-268 TFSAPNATVSSQAR
+268 TFSAPNATVSSQDD
-282 SQTVKMLAS
+282 SQSVAMLAGT
-291 AEGTNGGK
+291 EGTNGGK

-309 PGKQLTPGNLLA
+309 PGKTLTTGIELA
-321 EIANVDGNNYKIPV
+321 VISDIDGNNYKIPV
-335 TNAILTAWNSY
+335 TQTIIDDWREQ
-346 LDSRKLKSGVNY
+346 LDGGNTLKSGVNY

-364 AKQAISVVAQIT
+364 AKQAIDVVAQIT
-376 NWVEIT
+376 NWTTID
-382 ATGTGKINFSA
+382 ATGEGEINFNA
-393 DVTSSGI
+393 DVTSSGV
-400 ANNAEGSF
+400 ANEATGSF
-408 DLYRGTSTTPEAEGA
+408 DLYRGTSTIHEAEGA

-468 NNSSTPEGENA
+468 NNSSTLEGENA
-479 RKAAAQG
+479 RTAAAQG
-486 KDLMWATTKEHE
+486 KDLMWATTKAHSR
-498 GNLEGGG
+498 NLESGG
-505 TQHFNA
+505 TEEFA
-511 GEAIP
+511 EGAAIR

-523 LQFEHAMSKITI
+523 LQFVHAMSKITI

-543 KGASITTDDVARAV
+543 KDEASQSLDDKARAV
-557 DFTNATISISNLCTA
+557 DFTGANISISNLCTA
-572 GTIAIADG
+572 GTIAIANG
-580 NISPTALSVEAP
+580 NITPTALSVEAP

-601 ETGVKDKGSISEIV
+601 GIKDKGSISEIV

>member
-53 AEGNTFAAGDSLYA
+53 AEGKTFATNDELVAR
-67 YIRQVEWNGTEV
+67 IRQVEWNGTNT
-79 EDYSAIDVVTPVTA
+79 DYILGVSEKAA
-93 DQSPSLVLFT
+93 DQSPRLVLFKVT
-103 VNDDFSM
+103 SDAMSP
-110 TAVDGTTE
+110 TE
-118 ETSNLT
+118 DTNTQQTSNLT

-152 PLTADGRHLQ
+152 PLTADGRYLQ

-171 GTPTTALDKT
+171 GTPTTALDQD
-181 NGTIGWTASAD
+181 NGTIGWTAAAD
-192 FTPNGVLRKNDLLW
+192 FTPNGVLRNNDLLW

-215 VRGTFDGNDHGTL
+215 KRDTFGGNGHGTL

-253 LGSTTATLQAMYTKA
+253 LGSTTATLQAMYKSA
-268 TFSAPNATVSSQAR
+268 TFSAPNATVSSQADL
-282 SQTVKMLAS
+282 QTVKMLAS
-291 AEGTNGGK
+291 AEGTNAESK
-299 PNKVFQALVI
+299 PNKMFQALVI
-309 PGKQLTPGNLLA
+309 PGKQLTADNLLA

-335 TNAILTAWNSY
+335 TQDIIDAWSEQ
-346 LDSRKLKSGVNY
+346 LDGGNTLKSGVNY

-376 NWVEIT
+376 DWVNIE
-382 ATGTGKINFSA
+382 AAGTGEINFNA
-393 DVTSSGI
+393 DVTSSGV
-400 ANNAEGSF
+400 ANTATGSF
-408 DLYRGTSTTPEAEGA
+408 NLYCGTSTTPGAEGA
-423 LAYATTSTWT
+423 LAYATTSTHDGT
-433 TDKWINNPQ
+433 KWVNNPE
-442 IYWKDGST
+442 IYWANGST

-455 ALATYDGSSLSSI
+455 ALATLEADSKLKSR
-468 NNSSTPEGENA
+468 STTVGVEGENA
-479 RKAAAQG
+479 RTAAEQG
-486 KDLMWATTKEHE
+486 TDLMWATTKEHE

-543 KGASITTDDVARAV
+543 KGASTTTDDVARAV
-557 DFTNATISISNLCTA
+557 DFTNAKITISNLCTE

-580 NISPTALSVEAP
+580 VISTTPIAEAKADALSGTVTAESTDKA
-592 TSLQQNVTT
+592 SLANQ
-601 ETGVKDKGSISEIV
+601 IV

-620 LEKTIGGTDNC
+620 VNETY
-631 PIKLTITLG
+631 PIKLTITLR

-692 KVNGSGDANLDW
+692 KVSGGGDANLDW

>member
-1 MMKLARNII
+1 MMKLSRNII

-53 AEGNTFAAGDSLYA
+53 AEGQTFAAGDSLYT
-67 YIRQVEWNGTEV
+67 YIRQVQWDGTDKAE
-79 EDYSAIDVVTPVTA
+79 YYKTVVSKTA
-93 DQSPSLVLFT
+93 DQSPSLVLFKVDNGFT
-103 VNDDFSM
+103 M
-110 TAVDGTTE
+110 TEVDRTTKK
-118 ETSNLT
+118 TSN
-124 ASSYWTGSD
+124 
-133 WLSITGGKLY
+133 ITPTKPLY
-143 WDDFSTASD
+143 WDDFSTSTN
-152 PLTADGRHLQ
+152 PLTAAGRYLQ

-171 GTPTTALDKT
+171 GSPTTALSQTD
-181 NGTIGWTASAD
+181 GTIGWTAAGDFDSAEK
-192 FTPNGVLRKNDLLW
+192 LRNNDLLW

-243 VAADGFTTGN
+243 VAADGFKAGD
-253 LGSTTATLQAMYTKA
+253 LVSTTATLQAMYTSA
-268 TFSAPNATVSSQAR
+268 TFSAPDATVSGQTGSQNV
-282 SQTVKMLAS
+282 TMLAGN
-291 AEGTNGGK
+291 EGTNSESK
-299 PNKVFQALVI
+299 PNKVFRALVI
-309 PGKQLTPGNLLA
+309 PGKQLTPGNNLLA

-335 TNAILTAWNSY
+335 TDDILAAWSSY
-346 LDSRKLKSGVNY
+346 LDGGNTLKSGVNY

-376 NWVEIT
+376 NWTTIE
-382 ATGTGKINFSA
+382 ATGKGEINFNA
-393 DVTSSGI
+393 DVTDSGV
-400 ANNAEGSF
+400 ANKATGSF
-408 DLYRGTSTTPEAEGA
+408 DLYRGTPTTPEAEGA

-486 KDLMWATTKEHE
+486 TDLMWATTKEHE
-498 GNLEGGG
+498 GNLEGGS

-543 KGASITTDDVARAV
+543 KDEATQSLDDKARAV
-557 DFTNATISISNLCTA
+557 DFTGAKISISNLCTE

-580 NISPTALSVEAP
+580 AISTTPIAEAKADALSGIVTAESSDKA
-592 TSLQQNVTT
+592 SLANQ
-601 ETGVKDKGSISEIV
+601 IV

-620 LEKTIGGTDNC
+620 VNETY

-677 EKEAIRFVAVIKEWE
+677 EKEAIRFVAVIKEWKE
-692 KVNGSGDANLDW
+692 VSGGGDANLDW

>member
-53 AEGNTFAAGDSLYA
+53 AEGNTFAAGDRLYA
-67 YIRQVEWNGTEV
+67 YIRQVQWDGTEV
-79 EDYSAIDVVTPVTA
+79 ADYTATGVVSPVTA

-103 VNDDFSM
+103 VNSGFTM
-110 TAVDGTTE
+110 TDVDGMTRK
-118 ETSNLT
+118 TSN
-124 ASSYWTGSD
+124 
-133 WLSITGGKLY
+133 ITPTKPLY

-152 PLTADGRHLQ
+152 PLTDANRYLQ

-171 GTPTTALDKT
+171 GTPTTALSQTD
-181 NGTIGWTASAD
+181 GTIGWTAAAD
-192 FTPNGVLRKNDLLW
+192 FDSAEKLRNNDLLW

-215 VRGTFDGNDHGTL
+215 KRGTFEGNDHGTL

-243 VAADGFTTGN
+243 VPADGFTTGN
-253 LGSTTATLQAMYTKA
+253 LGSTTATLQAMYKSA
-268 TFSAPNATVSSQAR
+268 TFSAPKATVSSQAG
-282 SQTVKMLAS
+282 SQTVAMLAGT
-291 AEGTNGGK
+291 EGTNSESK
-299 PNKVFQALVI
+299 PNKVFKALVI
-309 PGKQLTPGNLLA
+309 PGKELALNATLA
-321 EIANVDGNNYKIPV
+321 EITKIDGNNYKIPV
-335 TNAILTAWNSY
+335 TDAILTAWSSY
-346 LDSRKLKSGVNY
+346 LDSGKLKSGVNY

-364 AKQAISVVAQIT
+364 AKQAIDVVAQIT
-376 NWVEIT
+376 NWVNIE
-382 ATGTGKINFSA
+382 AAGTGKINFNA
-393 DVTSSGI
+393 DVTDSGVVNE
-400 ANNAEGSF
+400 ATGSF
-408 DLYRGTSTTPEAEGA
+408 DLYRGTSTTPEVEGA

-433 TDKWINNPQ
+433 TDKWVNNPP
-442 IYWKDGST
+442 IYWADGTT
-450 SYYFR
+450 SCYFR
-455 ALATYDGSSLSSI
+455 ALATYNGTLLSSI
-468 NNSSTPEGENA
+468 NNTSTPEGENA
-479 RKAAAQG
+479 RTAAAQG
-486 KDLMWATTKEHE
+486 KDLMWATTKAHS
-498 GNLEGGG
+498 GNLESGG
-505 TQHFNA
+505 TEEFA
-511 GEAIP
+511 EGAAIP

-572 GTIAIADG
+572 GTIAIANG
-580 NISPTALSVEAP
+580 NITPTALSVEAP
-592 TSLQQNVTT
+592 TSLQHNVTT
-601 ETGVKDKGSISEIV
+601 EIKDKGSISEIV

-631 PIKLTITLG
+631 PIKLTITLS

-653 VKDSADNY
+653 VKGSADNY
-661 ITTWNRG
+661 ITTWERG
-668 KHYVYEIYV
+668 THYVYEIYV

>member
-79 EDYSAIDVVTPVTA
+79 VDYSAIGVVTPVTA

-118 ETSNLT
+118 ETSN
-124 ASSYWTGSD
+124 
-133 WLSITGGKLY
+133 ITPAKPLY
-143 WDDFSTASD
+143 WDDFGTAEK
-152 PLTADGRHLQ
+152 PLTATGSYLQ

-181 NGTIGWTASAD
+181 NGTIGWTAAAD
-192 FTPNGVLRKNDLLW
+192 FTPNGVLRNNDLLW

-215 VRGTFDGNDHGTL
+215 DHGTFDRDDHGTL

-253 LGSTTATLQAMYTKA
+253 LGSTTATLQDMYKSA
-268 TFSAPNATVSSQAR
+268 TFSAPNATVSSQAG

-309 PGKQLTPGNLLA
+309 PGKQLTEGNLLA

-335 TNAILTAWNSY
+335 TQTIIDDWSEQ
-346 LDSRKLKSGVNY
+346 LDGGKTLKSGVNY

-376 NWVEIT
+376 DWVNIEATGEGEIKFNSNIVSSGVTNAIIAGSFEIFRGTVNTEESLNNVTT
-382 ATGTGKINFSA
+382 ATY
-393 DVTSSGI
+393 
-400 ANNAEGSF
+400 NA
-408 DLYRGTSTTPEAEGA
+408 GTS
-423 LAYATTSTWT
+423 
-433 TDKWINNPQ
+433 KWELTPQ
-442 IYWKDGST
+442 IYWANST
-450 SYYFR
+450 QSYYFR
-455 ALATYDGSSLSSI
+455 GLATTTDGTTPTATSS
-468 NNSSTPEGENA
+468 
-479 RKAAAQG
+479 KAAAQG
-486 KDLMWATTKEHE
+486 TDLLWATTPAHD
-498 GNLEGGG
+498 GTLESGG

-523 LQFEHAMSKITI
+523 LQFEHAMSKITV

-543 KGASITTDDVARAV
+543 KASPTDDESARAV
-557 DFTNATISISNLCTA
+557 NLSNVTVSISNIATA
-572 GTIAIADG
+572 GTIAITDG
-580 NISPTALSVEAP
+580 NISPTPIAAAVPEAVTGTTPATVEYTAP
-592 TSLQQNVTT
+592 ITAID
-601 ETGVKDKGSISEIV
+601 GKIV

-620 LEKTIGGTDNC
+620 VNDTY
-631 PIKLTITLG
+631 PIKLTIKLS

-646 LLLKDCK
+646 LPLKDCK
-653 VKDSADNY
+653 VSGSETN
-661 ITTWNRG
+661 IETWNRG
-668 KHYVYEIYV
+668 NHYVYNIYV
-677 EKEAIRFVAVIKEWE
+677 EKEAIRFVAVIKEWKE
-692 KVNGSGDANLDW
+692 VSGGGNANLDW

>member
-1 MMKLARNII
+1 MKLARNII

-53 AEGNTFAAGDSLYA
+53 AAGKTFAAGDNLYA
-67 YIRQVEWNGTEV
+67 YIRQVEWNQATDPDFQSVTEK
-79 EDYSAIDVVTPVTA
+79 AA
-93 DQSPSLVLFT
+93 DQSPRLVLFKVT
-103 VNDDFSM
+103 SDAMSP
-110 TAVDGTTE
+110 TE
-118 ETSNLT
+118 DTNTNTQQTSNLT

-143 WDDFSTASD
+143 WDDFSTSDD
-152 PLTADGRHLQ
+152 PLTADGRYLQ

-181 NGTIGWTASAD
+181 NGTIGWTAAGDFDSAEK
-192 FTPNGVLRKNDLLW
+192 LRNNDLLW

-215 VRGTFDGNDHGTL
+215 KRGTFGGNDHGTL

-243 VAADGFTTGN
+243 VAGEGFTTGN
-253 LGSTTATLQAMYTKA
+253 LGSTTATLQDMYKSA
-268 TFSAPNATVSSQAR
+268 TFSAPNATVSSQAG

-291 AEGTNGGK
+291 AEGTNAESK
-299 PNKVFQALVI
+299 PNKMFQALVI

-335 TNAILTAWNSY
+335 TQKIIDAWSSY
-346 LDSRKLKSGVNY
+346 LDDGKLKSGVNY

-376 NWVEIT
+376 DWVNIEATGKGEIKFNSNIISSGVTNAIT
-382 ATGTGKINFSA
+382 AGSFEIFKGTALEESGFT
-393 DVTSSGI
+393 DVTK
-400 ANNAEGSF
+400 AEYNAGKW
-408 DLYRGTSTTPEAEGA
+408 A
-423 LAYATTSTWT
+423 LT
-433 TDKWINNPQ
+433 PQ
-442 IYWKDGST
+442 IYWTNGT
-450 SYYFR
+450 LPYYFR
-455 ALATYDGSSLSSI
+455 GLATTTDGTTPTATSSKDA
-468 NNSSTPEGENA
+468 T
-479 RKAAAQG
+479 QG
-486 KDLMWATTKEHE
+486 TDLLWATTPAHDGIIES
-498 GNLEGGG
+498 GGKW
-505 TQHFNA
+505 HFDA
-511 GEAIP
+511 GVAIP

-523 LQFEHAMSKITI
+523 LQFEHAMSKITV

-543 KGASITTDDVARAV
+543 KATPTADETARAV
-557 DFTNATISISNLCTA
+557 NLSEVTVTISNLSTA
-572 GTIAIADG
+572 GTIAITDG
-580 NISPTALSVEAP
+580 KITPTAIDAAVPEA
-592 TSLQQNVTT
+592 VTGT
-601 ETGVKDKGSISEIV
+601 TPATVDYTAPIKAIDGKIV

-620 LEKTIGGTDNC
+620 VNDTY
-631 PIKLTITLG
+631 PIKLTIKLS

-646 LLLKDCK
+646 LPLKDCK
-653 VKDSADNY
+653 VSGIETN
-661 ITTWNRG
+661 IETWNRG
-668 KHYVYEIYV
+668 NHYVYNIYV
-677 EKEAIRFVAVIKEWE
+677 EKEAIRFVAVLKNWVE
-692 KVNGSGDANLDW
+692 VNGGGNANLDW